1 MQERA
6 ARRGGT
12 AVESWQGGE
21 GGALR
26 RVLPAWLA
34 SRACVLVATL
44 AAAAPVPGT
53 LGERAL
59 SPWDGR
65 WYADIARL
73 GYSFAHEHPG
83 SPLAQTPY
91 PFFPLLPLALRSGSQ
106 LGLPPW
112 LVGAILSHAA
122 LLVGLCGLYVL
133 VTRHFGQPAAQR
145 AVWSLAFFPGA
156 APLSMVYPEA
166 AMLAFATWTFVL
178 AEEGRVLPAGWLAAC
193 AALVR
198 PNGAAVA
205 IAAASGLALA
215 RRLPA
220 ALAMTAPTVVAI
232 LGWMLFLH
240 GRTGDPLAFLH
251 AKAAW
256 SEISLGGIVAGR
268 DPFPKL
274 DLAAFVFAAAVLL
287 VAAPRLPL
295 AWLLFAALWLLPSL
309 LLGILGMPRYVS
321 VCFPVFAAAG
331 LLLGRAPASARLGIL
346 AVSAAGLLLLA
357 VRISSLRMMP

>member
-1 MQERA
+1 
-6 ARRGGT
+6 
-12 AVESWQGGE
+12 
-21 GGALR
+21 
-26 RVLPAWLA
+26 
-34 SRACVLVATL
+34 
-44 AAAAPVPGT
+44 
-53 LGERAL
+53 
-59 SPWDGR
+59 
-65 WYADIARL
+65 
-73 GYSFAHEHPG
+73 
-83 SPLAQTPY
+83 
-91 PFFPLLPLALRSGSQ
+91 
-106 LGLPPW
+106 
-112 LVGAILSHAA
+112 
-122 LLVGLCGLYVL
+122 
-133 VTRHFGQPAAQR
+133 
-145 AVWSLAFFPGA
+145 
-156 APLSMVYPEA
+156 
-166 AMLAFATWTFVL
+166 
-178 AEEGRVLPAGWLAAC
+178 
-193 AALVR
+193 
-198 PNGAAVA
+198 
-205 IAAASGLALA
+205 
-215 RRLPA
+215 
-220 ALAMTAPTVVAI
+220 VAI

-346 AVSAAGLLLLA
+346 AVSAAGLLMLA